1 MTNTKGRLNKL
12 YPGLSARERGV
23 LALQAMKRGVDED
36 PQVRTTMPYHQ
47 ISEFNRYIGLMGGVR
62 DLSTFVVAT
71 RALLDQVSIRLG
83 WLLTLDLFS
92 GDERTSKKKQASCKG
107 LEEALC
113 YALRRDMRARWI
125 ELRAAETV
133 LNEVADEFDGEDPA
147 DPTIRDMLE
156 DMRRDLEELA
166 ETLQVRVGE
175 FELPEPSDD
184 LLAKLRTVAELD
196 E

>member
-1 MTNTKGRLNKL
+1 MTDKKGRLAKL
-12 YPGLSARERGV
+12 YSGLSARERGV
-23 LALQAMKRGVDED
+23 LVLQAMKRGVDED
-36 PQVRTTMPYHQ
+36 PQVRTTMPHHQ
-47 ISEFNRYIGLMGGVR
+47 ISEFNRYISLMSGVR

-71 RALLDQVSIRLG
+71 RALLDQISIRLG

-92 GDERTSKKKQASCKG
+92 GDERTSKKKPARCKG

-125 ELRAAETV
+125 ELRAVETV
-133 LNEVADEFDGEDPA
+133 LKEVAGEFDGEDPA

-156 DMRRDLEELA
+156 DMRRELEELA
-166 ETLQVRVGE
+166 ETLQVRIGKLD
-175 FELPEPSDD
+175 LPEPNDD
-184 LLAKLRTVAELD
+184 LLTKLRTVAELN